1 MSAGRWIVSAI
12 DRGAYWQVVVKD
24 AMHKPRPC
32 VMDDVVPHPTRA
44 PRHPAAPLRPSLPL
58 GMAGQARPLTTVRP
72 SPPCAA

>member
-1 MSAGRWIVSAI
+1 MSAGRWIISAI

-32 VMDDVVPHPTRA
+32 VMDDVVPHPTGPRA
-44 PRHPAAPLRPSLPL
+44 TLRAARPSLPL